1 MFTFMGC
8 QLMPIDKFQKATI
21 FSKQK
26 WDATEREQ
34 KICILKALEKEISR
48 DLGLR
53 PIPHLVISQDTGI
66 LGAYRSYRNTLM
78 LSDMMAI
85 NGMAILVKS
94 SDEKQILSKGIFV
107 PNPNSNID
115 TLHAICHE
123 LEHAMQYQRV
133 RGKIAWKA
141 EDDRDGIEVNF
152 KQKVEGNI
160 IPYIKGNA
168 DANNARKLYQLQ
180 PVEYG
185 ANQSAMIEVRNLIE
199 KYADYCSASDIEE
212 STNKLQL
219 IQNDLDKAMSIS
231 KVYGSNNIVQDISH
245 CLQNLFAGTQYH
257 VSPDLRRDVENA
269 CKASYRYIHSERY
282 KQMEALLR
290 KEINYELAKQ
300 EYER

>member
-1 MFTFMGC
+1 
-8 QLMPIDKFQKATI
+8 MPIDKFQKAII

-34 KICILKALEKEISR
+34 KIRILKALEKEISR
-48 DLGLR
+48 DLGLK

-78 LSDMMAI
+78 LSDLMAI
-85 NGMAILVKS
+85 NGKKIFIKP

-115 TLHAICHE
+115 TLFAICHE

-160 IPYIKGNA
+160 IPYIKGKA
-168 DANNARKLYQLQ
+168 GTDNARELYQLQ

-212 STNKLQL
+212 SMNKIQV
-219 IQNDLDKAMSIS
+219 IQNDFDDAAKIS

-245 CLQNLFAGTQYH
+245 CLQNIFAGTKYR
-257 VSPDLRRDVENA
+257 VPPDLRRDVEDA
-269 CKASYRYIHSERY
+269 CRASYRYMCSEQYVQR
-282 KQMEALLR
+282 EALLK